1 MKKKPYALKI
11 KLLPRSTE
19 AFELGIQDFLDR
31 FTNYGCYCWIIGP
44 LRGVIGG
51 GQVVSLLYYIFL
63 ILYLLRLW
71 IILIHYVENCTS
83 ATSV

>member
-1 MKKKPYALKI
+1 MQKKPDVFKI

-51 GQVVSLLYYIFL
+51 GQVILFLFFIF
-63 ILYLLRLW
+63 
-71 IILIHYVENCTS
+71 
-83 ATSV
+83 